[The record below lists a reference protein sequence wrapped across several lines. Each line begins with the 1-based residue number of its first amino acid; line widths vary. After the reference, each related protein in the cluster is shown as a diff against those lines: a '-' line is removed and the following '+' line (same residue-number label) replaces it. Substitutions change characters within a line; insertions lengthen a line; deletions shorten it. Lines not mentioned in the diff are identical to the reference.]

1 MKGKHQTGV
10 KGVLNDYKRA
20 KKMKR
25 LEFEQKRRDK
35 KAFLTHLAT
44 QKSDSTAS
52 TSMSANAKRLAEL
65 VLGGGNDSDEDSDED
80 DAFLASYR
88 DKRISEMKNSQTRL
102 EKNFRKTYGVVVDI
116 FEPEKFLD
124 VIEDAPKE
132 TFVVVHIY
140 ETFVPGCSMINRYM
154 ELVAKNRPHDLF
166 VRMQGSLVS
175 ETFDHIACPAI
186 SVYRDGHLVKS
197 LIRITDDIGE
207 RPEVSDFQDYIRDH
221 LDQCK

>member
-35 KAFLTHLAT
+35 KAFLTRLAT
-44 QKSDSTAS
+44 QKSDSTSS

-88 DKRISEMKNSQTRL
+88 DKRISEMKNSQTKV
-102 EKNFRKTYGVVVDI
+102 ENIRKTYGVVVDI

-124 VIEDAPKE
+124 VIEDAPKG

-140 ETFVPGCSMINRYM
+140 ETFVPGCSMISRYM

-186 SVYRDGHLVKS
+186 SVYRDGDLVKS
-197 LIRITDDIGE
+197 LIRITDEIGE

-221 LDQCK
+221 LDQC